1 MEHGSQ
7 PTDGVE
13 IETLAQFDAQLSS
26 GSLVGCYLQ
35 ALDLTERGD
44 ALLSADVTRAVFLG
58 CSFGSGVEAAI
69 EARGAL
75 VFPDLP
81 DLPFEPYRTG
91 LYQPAELYAGLERG
105 YRYTLDA
112 RTYRWWRHVGTQRSL
127 TSELAMTLHDHA
139 ITEALDDLALVGA
152 VGVMGGHALERGSAG
167 YAAAAQLGRAL
178 VADGHPVLTG
188 GGPGAMEAV
197 NLGAALPADADLE
210 PAIVA
215 LAAVPS
221 FRDAIEPWALSALAV
236 TEGQA
241 LTGPS
246 YGVPTW
252 LYGHEPPNVFCRGSA
267 KLFSNAIR
275 EDVLLRHAS
284 AGLVCLA
291 GAAGTVQEIFQA
303 VTPRYYAST
312 GPIPPL
318 ILVGVEY
325 WTTTVPAW
333 PLLTALAQG
342 RPLAAGIHLVDDVAE
357 IPALIGPVSPSAG

>member
-1 MEHGSQ
+1 MDRGSL
-7 PTDGVE
+7 PSAGVE
-13 IETLAQFDAQLSS
+13 IETLTQFDARART
-26 GSLVGCYLQ
+26 GSLAGCYLQ
-35 ALDLTERGD
+35 ALDLTARGQV
-44 ALLSADVTRAVFLG
+44 LLTADVNRAVFLG
-58 CSFGSGVEAAI
+58 CTFADGVEPAI

-75 VFPDLP
+75 VFPSLP
-81 DLPFEPYRTG
+81 DLPFQPYRTG
-91 LYQPAELYAGLERG
+91 LYRPDELYAGLDRG

-112 RTYRWWRHVGTQRSL
+112 RTYRWWRHVGAQRSL

-139 ITEALDDLALVGA
+139 ITEALDDLALASA

-178 VADGHPVLTG
+178 VAAGHPVLTG

-197 NLGAALPADADLE
+197 NLGAALPADADLDR
-210 PAIVA
+210 AITT

-221 FRDAIEPWALSALAV
+221 FREAIEPWAQSALAV
-236 TEGQA
+236 AAENA
-241 LTGPS
+241 LVGPS
-246 YGVPTW
+246 YGIPTW
-252 LYGHEPPNVFCRGSA
+252 LYGHEPPNVFCRGAA

-275 EDVLLRHAS
+275 EDVLLRHAT

-312 GPIPPL
+312 GPVPPL
-318 ILVGVEY
+318 ILVGVQY

-342 RPLAAGIHLVDDVAE
+342 RPLARAIHLIDDVAD
-357 IPALIGPVSPSAG
+357 IPALIG